1 MKRRA
6 LLSLLL
12 AALPF
17 AACAT
22 APARGAVDLQP
33 ARDAVAAARA
43 AGAPVR
49 ASDCMKRAES
59 YLGEAEAAAG
69 KSADAH
75 WLSRLAIAEAEC
87 ATRLSARAEAA
98 PRLPEVETAAPEAD
112 KLQGK
117 LKKADEERRR
127 LEDTLVLL
135 TRDLE
140 LTESEVIRLKAKLRG
155 LDSKAEAS
163 SAIAEA
169 RILMKRYQEQR
180 GRTANLARCQEL
192 IERAELQIV
201 DQNYGAASF
210 FAQKAQELLQDR
222 RRTTPTE
229 NTEQEAPKKRGYT
242 VVATSLHIRSEPSP
256 TARVVGKAKKGD
268 SFEALAMRGDWLRVK
283 IEGGDGWVYRP
294 LLE

>member
-1 MKRRA
+1 
-6 LLSLLL
+6 
-12 AALPF
+12 
-17 AACAT
+17 
-22 APARGAVDLQP
+22 
-33 ARDAVAAARA
+33 
-43 AGAPVR
+43 
-49 ASDCMKRAES
+49 MKRAEE

-69 KSADAH
+69 TSADAR
-75 WLSRLAIAEAEC
+75 WLSRLAIAEAQC
-87 ATRLSARAEAA
+87 ATRLSARPEAL

-117 LKKADEERRR
+117 LKKADEEQRR
-127 LEDTLVLL
+127 LEDALVLL

-140 LTESEVIRLKAKLRG
+140 LTESEIIRLKAKLRG

-169 RILMKRYQEQR
+169 RILMKRYSEQR
-180 GRTANLARCQEL
+180 GRTANLTRCQEL
-192 IERAELQIV
+192 VERAELQIV

-222 RRTTPTE
+222 RRTAPTE
-229 NTEQEAPKKRGYT
+229 NAEREAPKKSYT
-242 VVATSLHIRSEPSP
+242 VVATSLHIRSDPSP

-283 IEGGDGWVYRP
+283 IEGGDGWVYRR